1 MIAEIEGLRKSGE
14 SVSTEWW
21 KKVVVNNSD
30 VASSCP
36 EIVEMLLNEVVN
48 PGLKFD
54 NNKESQLLFDFLVER
69 MWEVGFVCG
78 IIDIYILK
86 HRQRIMLLHIVDKY
100 AFLSPRQLFF
110 FFAGV
115 VVVSADWKQKYL
127 FPENGHRRLPMRAIP
142 RKL

>member
-110 FFAGV
+110 FFAVV